1 MSTNPLY
8 IASPP
13 LQYFFVDRDTGEPL
27 SGGRIFTYSDIN
39 RATPKNT
46 YQLQGNQAN
55 YTYVPLPNPIILSA
69 EGTIVD
75 NNGNNVVPLWYPY
88 NAEGEPELYYVVV
101 QSATG
106 VPQFTLQ
113 AWPYPSATN
122 SNTNNAN
129 GIFNYIPN
137 GQFLAHTD
145 LPDNVLLPGTNV
157 IAQGGWTIEL
167 DSGATSTN
175 TLTFIENAYT
185 QNPPES
191 PRYSINFA
199 CTVPVGT
206 EVLKDIRIKFPD
218 VNKFSDQ
225 GLYTYGFWMKSTFT
239 VPFVVE
245 VVAYYGTGG
254 TPRPAYDQQIG
265 QVTTEGTFFSFPIN
279 FGSGSGYN
287 VGPDGDD
294 FIAIDISFPT
304 DTAFN
309 ITFTD
314 AVLAYGLT
322 TALTAFPTQTNADML
337 TRGVAGW
344 MPTPNPDGSDLY
356 LPLLLTREGMIWD
369 NSEIG
374 DIGQTVGTIP
384 ATSASSAISNKMPC
398 DGTIYDPTENS
409 YLGIPYSRLLN
420 WMLSENFAQCG
431 NYFPIYG
438 TGADFATCW
447 SGYSTDNIFT
457 ITSNNAGTPIAI
469 ANDGAGL
476 LATGWTFNQTCT
488 FLGVI
493 TGSASLNFNCY
504 WDGNTL
510 VSFNGNGWLNPF
522 FNNAGGSQFWLPQA
536 GTSGFTL
543 TINSQYQGIY
553 GNQFYS
559 FNYITVAASALAV
572 TSGNTCK
579 FIQFA
584 SNTTRYTLYFR
595 VNGIGNTPNQTSGST
610 NYPNTLILDLDSTMP
625 AKAVAYLTRN
635 ICNALQTT
643 SIEITAIP
651 TAGQYWQ
658 FQANP
663 ASLETYNVWYSVNGA
678 GSSPSIS
685 GTPIE
690 VELTNI
696 ETDTT
701 VFTKTQIAINS
712 YQYAAPDFRGL
723 TLRGYDPNSTWDMDS
738 KYRLMTNG
746 YTNLGPAGLNLG
758 TFEYSMSI
766 VTANVQSS
774 GVTSPQDSS
783 VKYYPPTVA
792 NASSSTIY
800 STPAPDETRS
810 VNTGVNFYIKY

>member
-122 SNTNNAN
+122 SNTNNEN
-129 GIFNYIPN
+129 SIFNYIPN

-199 CTVPVGT
+199 CTVPVGN

-322 TALTAFPTQTNADML
+322 TALVAFPTQTNADML

-356 LPLLLTREGMIWD
+356 LPLVLTKSGMIFD
-369 NSEIG
+369 PSSIGQIITLPAAIPAPSDPLATTNLMTFDASSYINSEY
-374 DIGQTVGTIP
+374 
-384 ATSASSAISNKMPC
+384 SA
-398 DGTIYDPTENS
+398 
-409 YLGIPYSRLLN
+409 LGIPYSRLGTFLLDN
-420 WMLSENFAQCG
+420 S
-431 NYFPIYG
+431 PIANIPLFG
-438 TGADFATCW
+438 TGADFATCYAYAG
-447 SGYSTDNIFT
+447 SPITLRLPFNAFGTGSTAAFDGNTVWAFT
-457 ITSNNAGTPIAI
+457 TIP
-469 ANDGAGL
+469 
-476 LATGWTFNQTCT
+476 TFNGST
-488 FLGVI
+488 
-493 TGSASLNFNCY
+493 TGSASMGILAVSNVA
-504 WDGNTL
+504 NTL
-510 VSFNGNGWLNPF
+510 LAYYATSFGATTAPD
-522 FNNAGGSQFWLPQA
+522 P
-536 GTSGFTL
+536 GTSGFTINIL
-543 TINSQYQGIY
+543 NPYTGSVINQNLSQTLSTYTI
-553 GNQFYS
+553 
-559 FNYITVAASALAV
+559 LAV
-572 TSGNTCK
+572 GGSTFVTGSAGKYFTFPNSVTSVINGMWFNTG
-579 FIQFA
+579 
-584 SNTTRYTLYFR
+584 TETVPT
-595 VNGIGNTPNQTSGST
+595 VSGSPPLIEVFIAAT
-610 NYPNTLILDLDSTMP
+610 ATAQDVANIVRETL
-625 AKAVAYLTRN
+625 
-635 ICNALQTT
+635 NALQSTQFVVST
-643 SIEITAIP
+643 VPSFASQATW
-651 TAGQYWQ
+651 YWE
-658 FQANP
+658 FYTNP
-663 ASLETYNVWYSVNGA
+663 ASPTHFYVWYKLGTLGTDPNIPNATGILVQLNGSGETTTTVA
-678 GSSPSIS
+678 TKTLQAINAYQYAVPGPGMFLRSYDPTGVWDFDVAQRWSSIS
-685 GTPIE
+685 G
-690 VELTNI
+690 LSGAN
-696 ETDTT
+696 
-701 VFTKTQIAINS
+701 
-712 YQYAAPDFRGL
+712 Y
-723 TLRGYDPNSTWDMDS
+723 
-738 KYRLMTNG
+738 
-746 YTNLGPAGLNLG
+746 G
-758 TFEYSMSI
+758 TFEFDQFQQHGHPNDVSTSYS
-766 VTANVQSS
+766 VTSNRRFSQTNTNTSSTGATASS
-774 GVTSPQDSS
+774 GGS
-783 VKYYPPTVA
+783 
-792 NASSSTIY
+792 
-800 STPAPDETRS
+800 ETRP
-810 VNTGVNFYIKY
+810 VNMFVNYAIRY